1 MSEQRR
7 YDVDWT
13 DEGNPRIV
21 HAQPGDD
28 AMTLTEAQQAMRDGL
43 DEIEAAR
50 ESVEQGLDNMFRR
63 LGLPTTEQ

>member
-1 MSEQRR
+1 MTEQRR

-13 DEGNPRIV
+13 DENNPRIV

-28 AMTLTEAQQAMRDGL
+28 AMTLTEAQQAMADGL

-50 ESVEQGLDNMFRR
+50 ESIEQGLGNMFRR
-63 LGLPTTEQ
+63 LGPPITEQ

>member
-1 MSEQRR
+1 MSGQRQ

-28 AMTLTEAQQAMRDGL
+28 AMTLIEAQQALRDGL
-43 DEIEAAR
+43 DEVEAAR
-50 ESVEQGLDNMFRR
+50 ESVEQGLESMFRR
-63 LGLPTTEQ
+63 LGQPTTEQ